1 MIISLPKIKT
11 PKLGAKTIVKY
22 QGKINH
28 MKSLFQHLKYSQK
41 WRMIYI
47 GKIFME
53 VLLFYGRRK
62 RLWI

>member
-11 PKLGAKTIVKY
+11 PKLGAKIIVFY
-22 QGKINH
+22 QGKIIH
-28 MKSLFQHLKYSQK
+28 MKSLFQHLKYSKK

-53 VLLFYGRRK
+53 VLLFYGGRK